1 MRRKDR
7 MKLVRGL
14 LLTVTTLC
22 SAALFYAAGDSA
34 VKTFAGGG
42 GQAVYASQGPLAG
55 LTVAVDAGHEEQL
68 LEG

>member
-1 MRRKDR
+1 MNQSSGAYSCVRKTGGGAMRRKDR

-34 VKTFAGGG
+34 VKTFAGDR
-42 GQAVYASQGPLAG
+42 GQAV
-55 LTVAVDAGHEEQL
+55 
-68 LEG
+68 